1 MSGALRF
8 QSVSDAGCERWSWPK
23 RLDFLE
29 RLPTA
34 PVGDS
39 EILHLSHYC
48 PIVVIQSADGPRV
61 AILLDPALLR
71 SNPLGKDGRWRA
83 PYSPMALRSLPFWP
97 GSSASE
103 IEIALELVADDS
115 EASLPMRDKAGQPTH
130 AFAAVVTL
138 IGQLQQGIRRLTE
151 AAKILM
157 AADVLV
163 PLVIEEAGREPVET
177 AYLTVGA
184 TRLAAMTP
192 GRAASLS
199 MDHCTPLDL
208 AAACLFS
215 QRLLARR
222 VKPLRTERRAAAGP
236 VADAGM
242 SEHFE
247 AHMRVDS
254 SPLFSFELFERLGAE
269 GRGAEGLGEMTDA
282 GA

>member
-39 EILHLSHYC
+39 EVLHLSHYC
-48 PIVVIQSADGPRV
+48 PIVIVQSADGPRV

-71 SNPLGKDGRWRA
+71 SHPLGRDGRWRA

-103 IEIALELVADDS
+103 IAIALELIAGDD
-115 EASLPMRDKAGQPTH
+115 EASLPMRDEAGRPSH
-130 AFAAVVTL
+130 EFAAVVTL
-138 IGQLQQGIRRLTE
+138 VGQLQHGIRRLAE
-151 AAKILM
+151 AAKVLM
-157 AADVLV
+157 AADLLV
-163 PLVIEEAGREPVET
+163 PLVTEEAGRDPVET

-184 TRLAAMTP
+184 GRLAAMTP
-192 GRAASLS
+192 QRAASLS

-215 QRLLARR
+215 QGLLARR
-222 VKPLRTERRAAAGP
+222 VKPLRTERRAAAG
-236 VADAGM
+236 AAAEAAM
-242 SEHFE
+242 AQHFE
-247 AHMRVDS
+247 AHMRIDS
-254 SPLFSFELFERLGAE
+254 SPLFSFELFERMGSE
-269 GRGAEGLGEMTDA
+269 GSMREGLQGMSDA